1 MLTLGLA
8 LTFLSAC
15 SLTQQGGDA
24 SQSTPSG
31 SQSAVVSGETPAAQ
45 MTLIGLSAAGEE
57 STTVSSLQQQLQ
69 SAGYNVEPAYAKE
82 SSDTQI
88 SQLRAMVEDDCALIL
103 VEAVDA
109 EAVCQWLDTLNDPS
123 LTVVAYGTPLNHSK
137 VAYYLGADY
146 AAMGQAEANAL
157 VEQLHLDDEENAPTA
172 PLTLELVSGT
182 TSADELVFQGAMEV
196 LTPYLESGALTV
208 LSGNTTWD
216 TVSTDTP
223 TDYLSEVLSASY
235 LDVCELDALLTIG
248 EDTAAQSIACL
259 QSSYTGSVYPLTVG
273 ALGGTA
279 SLQAIY
285 SGFLATTTLLPTQE
299 ELELSDQAASLIQAV
314 RSGKSAED
322 VLVEGLTIDQNN
334 FEELLVDTG
343 RYTVDE
349 FDVVS
354 PADGSADATQ
364 SEDDT
369 SPADST
375 APAEE
380 ASSVAPE
387 DGAASAAAPAEDDA
401 GSQN

>member
-1 MLTLGLA
+1 
-8 LTFLSAC
+8 
-15 SLTQQGGDA
+15 
-24 SQSTPSG
+24 
-31 SQSAVVSGETPAAQ
+31 
-45 MTLIGLSAAGEE
+45 
-57 STTVSSLQQQLQ
+57 
-69 SAGYNVEPAYAKE
+69 
-82 SSDTQI
+82 
-88 SQLRAMVEDDCALIL
+88 
-103 VEAVDA
+103 
-109 EAVCQWLDTLNDPS
+109 
-123 LTVVAYGTPLNHSK
+123 
-137 VAYYLGADY
+137 
-146 AAMGQAEANAL
+146 MGQAEANAL

-216 TVSTDTP
+216 AVSTDTP

-248 EDTAAQSIACL
+248 EDAAAQSIACL
-259 QSSYTGSVYPLTVG
+259 QTSYTGSVYPLTVG

-279 SLQAIY
+279 SLQGIY

-299 ELELSDQAASLIQAV
+299 ELELSAQAASLIQAV

-349 FDVVS
+349 FGVVS
-354 PADGSADATQ
+354 PADGSADATEP
-364 SEDDT
+364 EDDT
-369 SPADST
+369 APADST
-375 APAEE
+375 APAED
-380 ASSVAPE
+380 ASSAAPE
-387 DGAASAAAPAEDDA
+387 DGADSAAAPTEDDA